1 MELRGVARKGMDD
14 YPAQVTRPPSQIL
27 EQLTQVTAVQRMLLD
42 SFRAGLADGGIGDDR
57 NLDAKLGRL
66 DADRARLCA
75 ELRGGGVAQDAPPA
89 APPSTKP
96 GRTRGRA
103 LREILLDTLDLVGV
117 PAAPTLIA
125 ELAHAVAG
133 VDVAPSR
140 FASLRRDDAR
150 AAQRDPGARPAWL
163 APALNAT
170 TLTAMPR
177 LLTSSAWPLELRL
190 IAPASL
196 KLVHLRTIQAL
207 LDWSA
212 RFAAIDPASA
222 TQVEAVALRLAGDVP
237 GAADAAQ
244 RRRDAVAAELDLLE
258 AADHAARAA
267 AAQRLRD
274 CPVDAQLWGLSR
286 DAVVSDSPM

>member
-1 MELRGVARKGMDD
+1 MEIRGVARKGVAD
-14 YPAQVTRPPSQIL
+14 YPAQVTRSRSQIL
-27 EQLTQVTAVQRMLLD
+27 EQLTQVVAVQRMLLD
-42 SFRAGLADGGIGDDR
+42 SFRAGLADGAVGDDR
-57 NLDAKLGRL
+57 NLDAKLIRL

-75 ELRGGGVAQDAPPA
+75 ELRGGGSTLHHSPA
-89 APPSTKP
+89 APPPGKP
-96 GRTRGRA
+96 TRTRGRA

-125 ELAHAVAG
+125 ELAEAIAG

-150 AAQRDPGARPAWL
+150 AARRDPGARPAWL

-177 LLTSSAWPLELRL
+177 LLTSSAWPLEHRL

-196 KLVHLRTIQAL
+196 KLVHLRTIQSL

-212 RFAAIDPASA
+212 RFAPLNPASA
-222 TQVEAVALRLAGDVP
+222 AQVEAVALRLAGDVP
-237 GAADAAQ
+237 GQADAAQ
-244 RRRDAVAAELDLLE
+244 RRRDAVAIELDLLE
-258 AADHAARAA
+258 EADRAVRHA
-267 AAQRLRD
+267 AAQQLRD
-274 CPVDAQLWGLSR
+274 RPAQVQLWGLSR
-286 DAVVSDSPM
+286 DAVVSDSSM

>member
-1 MELRGVARKGMDD
+1 MEMRGVARRGVDD
-14 YPAQVTRPPSQIL
+14 YPADVTRPPSQIL

-42 SFRAGLADGGIGDDR
+42 SFRAGLADGAIGDDR
-57 NLDAKLGRL
+57 NLDAKLSRL

-75 ELRGGGVAQDAPPA
+75 ELRGGGVVPDDPSIARPP
-89 APPSTKP
+89 TKP

-103 LREILLDTLDLVGV
+103 VRELLLDTLDLVGV

-133 VDVAPSR
+133 VEVAPSR

-150 AAQRDPGARPAWL
+150 AARRDPGARPAWL

-177 LLTSSAWPLELRL
+177 LLTSSAWPLESRL

-212 RFAAIDPASA
+212 RFAPIDPASA
-222 TQVEAVALRLAGDVP
+222 AQVAAVALRLAGDVP
-237 GAADAAQ
+237 GPADAVQ
-244 RRRDAVAAELDLLE
+244 RRRDAVAAELALLE
-258 AADHAARAA
+258 EADRAARHA

-274 CPVDAQLWGLSR
+274 CPVEVQLWGLSR

>member
-1 MELRGVARKGMDD
+1 MTHQR
-14 YPAQVTRPPSQIL
+14 SHIL
-27 EQLTQVTAVQRMLLD
+27 EQLAQVVAVQRMLLD
-42 SFRAGLADGGIGDDR
+42 SFRVGLADGVIGDDR

-75 ELRGGGVAQDAPPA
+75 ELRGGGLAPDDPPA
-89 APPSTKP
+89 ARLPTKP
-96 GRTRGRA
+96 SRTRGRA
-103 LREILLDTLDLVGV
+103 VREILLDMLDLVGV

-133 VDVAPSR
+133 VDIAPSR
-140 FASLRRDDAR
+140 FSSLRRDDVR
-150 AAQRDPGARPAWL
+150 AARRDPGARPAWL

-190 IAPASL
+190 IAPGSL

-212 RFAAIDPASA
+212 RFAPIDPASA
-222 TQVEAVALRLAGDVP
+222 AQVEAVALRLAGDVSGP
-237 GAADAAQ
+237 AYAAQ
-244 RRRDAVAAELDLLE
+244 RRRDTVTAELDLLE
-258 AADHAARAA
+258 EADRAARNA

-274 CPVDAQLWGLSR
+274 CPVDVQLWGGL
-286 DAVVSDSPM
+286 P

>member
-1 MELRGVARKGMDD
+1 MEMRGVARRGVED
-14 YPAQVTRPPSQIL
+14 YPAYVTRPHSQIL
-27 EQLTQVTAVQRMLLD
+27 EQLTRIVAVQRMLLD
-42 SFRAGLADGGIGDDR
+42 SFRAGLADGVIGEDR
-57 NLDAKLGRL
+57 NLDAKLSRL

-75 ELRGGGVAQDAPPA
+75 ELRGGDVVPDDPSVARAP
-89 APPSTKP
+89 TKS

-150 AAQRDPGARPAWL
+150 AARRDPGARPAWL

-177 LLTSSAWPLELRL
+177 LLTSSAWPLERRL

-212 RFAAIDPASA
+212 RFAPIDPASA

-237 GAADAAQ
+237 GLTDTVK
-244 RRRDAVAAELDLLE
+244 RRRDAVAAELALLE
-258 AADHAARAA
+258 EADRSARAA

-274 CPVDAQLWGLSR
+274 CPADVQLWGLSR